1 MWKLFTSL
9 ALLVVATNLAAADEG
24 KKARIG
30 FLSWWPPTSL
40 GLADEFRAAL
50 RPLGWV
56 EGRNIEI
63 EVHFTDGDRARTQAV
78 AREFIETGV
87 DVIVAQTTPA
97 IHIAKEATQT
107 IPIVMAPVADPI
119 ATGLVKSVSRPEGN
133 LTGLSAF
140 TPDLAGKRLGLLHEI
155 RPDLRSVAFLGS
167 RNDPNDATFLRA
179 TQLAAE
185 RIGMTLSV
193 QRIDGPEAI
202 DQALFDTMKRDGVE
216 AVVVQSI
223 FAGHQD
229 EIVRLAMKSDLP
241 VVTDYVEFA
250 EAGALLTFGVD
261 RAAQMR
267 RAAYYVDRIL
277 KGAKPGDLP
286 IEQPTQFEF
295 VINARTAKQLGW
307 TIPQISLMQADRV
320 IE

>member
-119 ATGLVKSVSRPEGN
+119 ATGLVIKRVASGGEPYRP
-133 LTGLSAF
+133 
-140 TPDLAGKRLGLLHEI
+140 I
-155 RPDLRSVAFLGS
+155 RIYPGPGRKAA
-167 RNDPNDATFLRA
+167 R
-179 TQLAAE
+179 LAA
-185 RIGMTLSV
+185 RDPAGS
-193 QRIDGPEAI
+193 
-202 DQALFDTMKRDGVE
+202 ALGRFPR
-216 AVVVQSI
+216 
-223 FAGHQD
+223 F
-229 EIVRLAMKSDLP
+229 
-241 VVTDYVEFA
+241 
-250 EAGALLTFGVD
+250 
-261 RAAQMR
+261 
-267 RAAYYVDRIL
+267 
-277 KGAKPGDLP
+277 
-286 IEQPTQFEF
+286 
-295 VINARTAKQLGW
+295 
-307 TIPQISLMQADRV
+307 PQ
-320 IE
+320 